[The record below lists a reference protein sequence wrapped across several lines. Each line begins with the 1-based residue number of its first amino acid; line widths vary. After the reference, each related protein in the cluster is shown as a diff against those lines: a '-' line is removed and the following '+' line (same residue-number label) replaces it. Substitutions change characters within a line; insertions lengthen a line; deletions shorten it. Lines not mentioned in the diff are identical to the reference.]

1 MPVYFWFWVFWLIAG
16 TGYEV
21 WAVWFHPAPRD
32 TLSEF
37 TVYAFHTRTKIGWT
51 LFLAF
56 IAGLAA
62 WYPAHI
68 RNLSGRNK
76 KVNP

>member
-1 MPVYFWFWVFWLIAG
+1 MPKFFWFWAAWLLVG
-16 TGYEV
+16 LCYEV
-21 WAVWFHPAPRD
+21 WAVWVRPAPLD

-37 TVYAFHTRTKIGWT
+37 TVYAFRTHTQIGWT
-51 LFLAF
+51 IFLAF

-68 RNLSGRNK
+68 RKLSGRSRK
-76 KVNP
+76 P

>member
-1 MPVYFWFWVFWLIAG
+1 MPHWFYFWAGWLLVG
-16 TGYEV
+16 LTYEV
-21 WAVWFHPAPRD
+21 WAVWFHPSPLD

-37 TVYAFHTRTKIGWT
+37 TVYCFHTRTRLGWG

-68 RNLSGRNK
+68 RNIGGPRRR
-76 KVNP
+76 PPA